1 MNSVKNRK
9 YSLPLRN
16 QDLHGTE
23 KGALEEEP
31 RKKYSSVRII
41 HAPKRLIHAPVCR
54 NYVMI
59 YCQT

>member
-31 RKKYSSVRII
+31 RKKDKEIMEKSRFPIAYSLRTIEI
-41 HAPKRLIHAPVCR
+41 RLIP
-54 NYVMI
+54 I
-59 YCQT
+59 P